1 MGPDLVRTIFGYA
14 PQITAWLWISSA
26 LPDNCIQSFA
36 ERRTPNMKT
45 PRAVER
51 SLAVL
56 LVLGASGMAVGLAFG
71 HAGFG
76 GCAGLL
82 LWAGLQ
88 LRQMVRMQNWLVS
101 RRMRAPEATGAW
113 QPLFD
118 ALERRR
124 KSERRRRRRLLDSL
138 EAARDAARALPDGIV
153 VIDESQTIYW
163 FNKAA
168 KRLLGF
174 RYPADVGNRLTH
186 LVRTPRFAA
195 WLAEGRLDEPLTDLP
210 APDDERIR
218 LSFRLIAFRPGLRML
233 IVRDVSNLM
242 RLEQVRRD
250 FVANVSHELR
260 TPLTVI
266 NGYME
271 ALEPEELGDFADL
284 FVQMRQQSRRMG
296 HIVEDLLTLSRLEAQ
311 AAPSTEPVAIRPLL
325 DALERDAR
333 AISAGRHEIEVE
345 HRLDSDLRGSAKD
358 LHSAFSNLVVNAVRH
373 TPAGGHIRLRWEAHG
388 TDAALSV
395 IDTGQGIPEQHIGRL
410 TERFYRVSS
419 SRSRESGGT
428 GLGLAIVKHVL
439 NAHDA
444 RLEIESKLGQGS
456 TFRCIFPRARLAPRF
471 AAE

>member
-1 MGPDLVRTIFGYA
+1 MKSPRT
-14 PQITAWLWISSA
+14 
-26 LPDNCIQSFA
+26 
-36 ERRTPNMKT
+36 
-45 PRAVER
+45 VER
-51 SLAVL
+51 SLTL
-56 LVLGASGMAVGLAFG
+56 LLALSGGGIALGMIFG

-76 GCAGLL
+76 GCIGMLI
-82 LWAGLQ
+82 WAGLQ
-88 LRQMVRMQNWLVS
+88 LRQMVRMQNWLTS
-101 RRMRAPEATGAW
+101 RKMRAPEATGAW

-168 KRLLGF
+168 KRLLGL
-174 RYPADVGNRLTH
+174 RYPTDVGNRLNH
-186 LVRTPRFAA
+186 LVRLPRFVS
-195 WLAEGRLDEPLTDLP
+195 WLGEGRLDDPLMDVP
-210 APDDERIR
+210 APDDERVR
-218 LSFRLIAFRPGLRML
+218 LSCRLIAFRPGLRML

-271 ALEPEELGDFADL
+271 ALEPEELGEFADL

-311 AAPSTEPVAIRPLL
+311 AAPSVEPVAILPLL
-325 DALERDAR
+325 KELERDAR
-333 AISAGRHEIEVE
+333 AISEGRHQIDLE
-345 HRLDSDLRGSAKD
+345 HCLETDLRGSAKD

-373 TPAGGHIRLRWEAHG
+373 TPAGGQIRLRWEAHG
-388 TDAALSV
+388 KGAALSV

-444 RLEIESKLGQGS
+444 CLEIESKLGLGS
-456 TFRCIFPRARLAPRF
+456 TFRCVFPASRLAPRF